1 MIFIRKFD
9 FYRYQYFVDFWQRCH
24 FFTYLLTFSPDWKW
38 DKFLLLTE
46 YVSVQVLY
54 ESKKESDS

>member
-1 MIFIRKFD
+1 MIFIHKFK
-9 FYRYQYFVDFWQRCH
+9 FYRYQYFVDFQQGCL
-24 FFTYLLTFSPDWKW
+24 FFMDLLIFSPDWKW